1 MFAGSSQRA
10 GAQREGVLARL
21 QLYPERACVRKDGVL
36 GAVLKGAHLLD
47 RRLQLQLQSLGD
59 ASVWCQLAEIW
70 VQEG

>member
-1 MFAGSSQRA
+1 
-10 GAQREGVLARL
+10 
-21 QLYPERACVRKDGVL
+21 
-36 GAVLKGAHLLD
+36 LKGAHLLD